1 MMFEFAYK
9 HCQFEFLLKV
19 DDDNYVNVPNIFRL
33 VDGLVAKTGVYLG
46 RLLYARIRLCNDYRG
61 EGVGS

>member
-46 RLLYARIRLCNDYRG
+46 RLLYAR
-61 EGVGS
+61 